1 MRWLDQKASSKTYSA
16 CLQTIRLL
24 SRDKAGLDTLMTS
37 DVLATLVRHSGL
49 DGYSQSQGELITN
62 QQGDPNGRL
71 RKEVFFYVFIL
82 FQQFL
87 LTPISFYL
95 LTPISFFLGFFDI
108 PCAFAVNLHISR
120 CLLFVANL
128 HLIFSS
134 LSTEHAILYHYTIC
148 LYCLCTAK

>member
-71 RKEVFFYVFIL
+71 RKEVFFIFLIL
-82 FQQFL
+82 SYFLQQFL
-87 LTPISFYL
+87 LAPILFYFWGGIFDTPCI
-95 LTPISFFLGFFDI
+95 FLQWIFPTFWTT
-108 PCAFAVNLHISR
+108 AVTWQPKLSLDSPKMIRDEYINVCDVWCWIFNLI
-120 CLLFVANL
+120 
-128 HLIFSS
+128 
-134 LSTEHAILYHYTIC
+134 
-148 LYCLCTAK
+148 